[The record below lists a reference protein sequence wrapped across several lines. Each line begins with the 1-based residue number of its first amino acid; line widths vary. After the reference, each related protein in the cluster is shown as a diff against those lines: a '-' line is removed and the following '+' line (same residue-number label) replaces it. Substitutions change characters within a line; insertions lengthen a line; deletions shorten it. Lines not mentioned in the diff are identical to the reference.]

1 TRRGRPARG
10 GRATRRLRCAG
21 GLRPLGPSPNDVPA
35 PFTPAPS
42 HRAHRGVARASRRGY
57 GPRRQ
62 RVQAAWGIGQRRVVF
77 HRGRPR
83 AIRSVRAAGRDESR
97 RPPPAARRNGP
108 PVHIQGGRLR
118 THDRSAGAR
127 MAGGT
132 DRRERLR
139 RWDREQRIAL
149 VPFQDQARVAA
160 FGIPLPAL
168 AAAMHLVLPP
178 PDSRVLAG
186 ADAVPELLRRLP
198 GKRWLAWGFHIPGV
212 PLLARRLYGW

>member
-1 TRRGRPARG
+1 MRPRGRPMR
-10 GRATRRLRCAG
+10 T
-21 GLRPLGPSPNDVPA
+21 D
-35 PFTPAPS
+35 
-42 HRAHRGVARASRRGY
+42 
-57 GPRRQ
+57 GPRPTLIYDGECGFCR
-62 RVQAAWGIGQRRVVF
+62 
-77 HRGRPR
+77 
-83 AIRSVRAAGRDESR
+83 RSVD
-97 RPPPAARRNGP
+97 
-108 PVHIQGGRLR
+108 L
-118 THDRSAGAR
+118 
-127 MAGGT
+127 
-132 DRRERLR
+132 LR

-212 PLLARRLYGW
+212 PLLARRLYGWIARRRRCLVRGYAVD